1 MRENGKLPEAT
12 SASTGDELLKVLIDK
27 VVENGSKISQVK
39 DQIHKLQEPS
49 AEATA
54 IDQRMAALEKRSGT
68 IKDGVEELKKQFGE
82 LVTTRKSMTDLQ
94 SDLQQY
100 VHIFEH
106 PKLKEVHHKHFFGR
120 PALTVF
126 IVSAIITLQFLALA
140 RSWDKE
146 EKYEENDIK
155 WRSAV
160 LSEDSTVTKALN
172 KCVQD
177 YNANADQFRK
187 DVVAEEERRAE
198 LYQRWLQ
205 EQEDVQKIRDL
216 QDAKK
221 KKY

>member
-1 MRENGKLPEAT
+1 MRENGKVPEAT
-12 SASTGDELLKVLIDK
+12 SASTEDELLKVLIEK
-27 VVENGSKISQVK
+27 VVENGSKITQVK

-49 AEATA
+49 AEAKA
-54 IDQRMAALEKRSGT
+54 VDQRMAVLEEHSGT
-68 IKDGVEELKKQFGE
+68 IKEGVEELKKR
-82 LVTTRKSMTDLQ
+82 LVDLDTTRKSMTDLQ
-94 SDLQQY
+94 TDLQRY

-106 PKLKEVHHKHFFGR
+106 PKLKEVHHKHFLGR
-120 PALTVF
+120 PALILF
-126 IVSAIITLQFLALA
+126 LVSAIITTQIIALA

-146 EKYEENDIK
+146 AKYEENDIK
-155 WRSAV
+155 WRSAI
-160 LSEDSTVTKALN
+160 LSEDSIVTMTLT
-172 KCVQD
+172 KCQRD

-205 EQEDVQKIRDL
+205 EQEDVQKIREL

>member
-27 VVENGSKISQVK
+27 VVENGTRIGQVK
-39 DQIHKLQEPS
+39 DQIHKLQEPP

-54 IDQRMAALEKRSGT
+54 LHQRMAALEERTGIIT
-68 IKDGVEELKKQFGE
+68 EGVKQLNNRFSD
-82 LVTTRKSMTDLQ
+82 LDTTRKKMTDLQ
-94 SDLQQY
+94 TDLQRY

-106 PKLKEVHHKHFFGR
+106 PKLKEVHHKHFLGR
-120 PALTVF
+120 PTLTIF
-126 IVSAIITLQFLALA
+126 TISAIITLQMIALFKS
-140 RSWDKE
+140 RDKADR
-146 EKYEENDIK
+146 YEENDIK
-155 WRSAV
+155 WRSAM

-172 KCVQD
+172 KSQRD
-177 YNANADQFRK
+177 YNADADQFRK

-205 EQEDVQKIRDL
+205 EQEDVQKIQDL
-216 QDAKK
+216 QNAKK